1 MKLLDEFRKRIGE
14 LGELRYVWLTSFN
27 ISIEFV
33 ETFLLPVVLDM
44 DPPRNR
50 MDYEHFQLAL
60 TDKKIDFRIFCDR
73 RFMEA
78 GQNKRTSIPVH
89 GVSPAVIDGFS
100 KESLFHPKV
109 IYLEDVN
116 GKKILGTG
124 SANLTIGG
132 WGRNQEVFSFKDIS
146 TKEQYSSAKRFFD
159 ILADNAGIAERL
171 PGRRGL
177 PRDEGGWSFVHS
189 FQDTMFLTQLFE
201 GTKSHE
207 LMVWSPYLPKNLPA
221 FVQKLKHAVEKEDLE
236 VHLVPDRVQGAF
248 IRTPWSDELTG
259 LVESEVLTFYDNP
272 SVRDDNV
279 ELCHSKVWKIGGKL
293 AIGSWNFTGPGSNL
307 PDEAGGW
314 NERSNIEAGF
324 IMNDSSSWRNAVA
337 RPIAMDA
344 ANFASDALLVEEGL
358 DVPRQLPF
366 DIRVSFDWCEQRYD
380 FAGQWHEGEE
390 MKEYTLRVPGM
401 PRPIALCWMPRKLE
415 LKLKPKMLANPTEL
429 LAEHRFEVIQEGKVI
444 YRGLITET
452 GLSFRRAQAF
462 ASLGEL
468 LDAFVLDGDPGPGDA
483 IPFRIPVNE
492 NGESMAHESINEEH
506 AEWISQE
513 KGISYFRL
521 FQATHQYSQ
530 KIEAIA
536 SVGELNIW
544 AFSRPGC
551 LLELVE
557 KTKEKIAGSEPS
569 VFNWFLAHEVNTLS
583 KHALKKRRTL
593 GNTPDSLSK
602 VRWDKLGISL
612 PRLPKD
618 VEKGHVELFMKECGY
633 A

>member
-1 MKLLDEFRKRIGE
+1 MKLLDEFRKQIGE

-33 ETFLLPVVLDM
+33 ETFLLPVVLGM
-44 DPPRNR
+44 DTPRNR

-89 GVSPAVIDGFS
+89 GISPAVIEWFS

-159 ILADNAGIAERL
+159 ILADNAGISERL
-171 PGRRGL
+171 PERRGL
-177 PRDEGGWSFVHS
+177 PREEGGWSFVHS

-207 LMVWSPYLPKNLPA
+207 LMVWSPYLPKDLPA
-221 FVQKLKHAVEKEDLE
+221 FVQKLKQAVEKEDLE
-236 VHLVPDRVQGAF
+236 VHLVPDRIQGAF
-248 IRTPWSDELTG
+248 IRTPLSPELTG
-259 LVESEVLTFYDNP
+259 LVEDRMLTFYDNP

-307 PDEAGGW
+307 PDEAGEW

-324 IMNDSSSWRNAVA
+324 ILDDSSSWRNAVA
-337 RPIAMDA
+337 KPITMDS
-344 ANFASDALLVEEGL
+344 ANFASDALLVDEGL
-358 DVPRQLPF
+358 DVPKQLPF
-366 DIRVSFDWCEQRYD
+366 DIRVNFDWGEQRYD
-380 FAGQWHEGEE
+380 FAGKWHEGEE
-390 MKEYTLRVPGM
+390 IQEYALRVPGIS
-401 PRPIALCWMPRKLE
+401 RPIALCWMPSKLV
-415 LKLKPKMLANPTEL
+415 LKLKPEMLANPTEL
-429 LAEHRFEVIQEGKVI
+429 LSEHRFEVIQEGKII

-462 ASLGEL
+462 TSLGEL
-468 LDAFVLDGDPGPGDA
+468 LDAFVFGGDPGPVDA
-483 IPFRIPVNE
+483 IPFRLPVNE
-492 NGESMAHESINEEH
+492 NGESTANDSIDDAQ

-513 KGISYFRL
+513 QGISYFRL
-521 FQATHQYSQ
+521 FQATQQYSQ
-530 KIEAIA
+530 NIEAIA
-536 SVGELNIW
+536 SVGELNRW
-544 AFSRPGC
+544 VFTRPGC
-551 LLELVE
+551 LLELAE
-557 KTKEKIAGSEPS
+557 KTKEKIASSEPS
-569 VFNWFLAHEVNTLS
+569 VFNWFLAHEVNMLS
-583 KHALKKRRTL
+583 KHASKKRRIL
-593 GNTPDSLSK
+593 GNTTDSLSK
-602 VRWDKLGISL
+602 VRWDELGIPL
-612 PRLPKD
+612 PRLPKG